1 MMSCRHHALTVVDVL
16 ASPELAPLA
25 VLESAAD
32 IARLALIAAY
42 PCTQQND
49 ELPVESRAAI
59 ALIDAVGH
67 LATEIARYRLAL
79 ARARERDRDD
89 LLPF

>member
-1 MMSCRHHALTVVDVL
+1 MRRRHDALTVLDVL

-32 IARLALIAAY
+32 IARLALIAAH
-42 PCTQQND
+42 PSTHDDD
-49 ELPVESRAAI
+49 EVPIESRAAS
-59 ALIDAVGH
+59 AVIDAAGH

>member
-1 MMSCRHHALTVVDVL
+1 MIRRRLDVLTVVDVL

-42 PCTQQND
+42 PSGIHDD
-49 ELPVESRAAI
+49 EVPVESRAAS
-59 ALIDAVGH
+59 AVIDAAGN